1 MRKVE
6 DRMSNAGQVG
16 HRKAVWRA
24 SLCAVAAIFG
34 ALVGQTL
41 SAQTTS
47 GISGSGTDPLGIF
60 QGLSPDQQQQIMD
73 RLGSGTGSTSGT
85 SVTNPRSGTN
95 AQQQSSDQQNPR
107 RTRREED
114 QEQQA
119 DQNQEQE
126 ANAGPPLF
134 KGLDS
139 VVVEVDSQPLKPRQ
153 VDTFSALASSPYSTQ
168 LQMQQ
173 TQQVAQAQLQQL
185 QAQAQQQA
193 QTQTQTASDE
203 AATLTEQQK
212 GNVQKTIAQIR
223 LRNPYQLS
231 RDGVLTL
238 PGLGAIPMG
247 GLTELQATL
256 RLEVDPM
263 LQGLHFRLTRLP
275 LRKTGSEGLK
285 PYGYDLFERDPST
298 FSPVTNVPVPA
309 DYVLGS
315 GDQLQ
320 VQLYGNQNRN
330 LNLMVDRDGRVN
342 FPELG
347 PINVAGERFSG
358 VKEELE
364 QRVARQIIGVKA
376 SVSMGDTRAIRVFV
390 LGEAQVPGSYTVSGL
405 GTITSALYAAGGIKR
420 VGSLRDIQLKR
431 GATVVRHLDL
441 YDLLIRGDT
450 TDDAKLLPG
459 DVVFIPPLG
468 ETASVEGEV
477 NRPAIYEIRPGA
489 TVAELVRLAGGVTPE
504 ADRAQGQLTSI
515 DERGNRRVFGVSLTT
530 TASSDRALRNGD
542 LLRVPRLIPTLDAG
556 VRIQGYVFTPGAVAW
571 YPGMKLTDVLS
582 SVDDLRPNADLHYV
596 LIRREVPPDRHI
608 VALSADLGAALANPR
623 SAANAPLMAR
633 DELTV
638 FDLQS
643 GRSRILAPLMDD
655 LRMQAGFSQ
664 PTPAVRVDGRVKVP
678 GEYPLEPGMRV
689 SDLIR
694 AGGSLADSAYGGLG
708 ELARYEVTD
717 GKSRQTQVIDI
728 DLAAVMRGDQSA
740 NLRLQ
745 PYDSLSVKE
754 ISLWGEQEQV
764 TLAGQVRFPGT
775 YAIKHGETLKSV
787 LDRAG
792 GLTEYAF
799 PEGSVFTRTELQ
811 QREQQQLDFLGQ
823 RMQTDIATMA
833 LQASAASQLNG
844 QGSNPASSL
853 AIGQT
858 LLAQLKAS
866 KAVGRLVIDLPRVV
880 SDRIGSE
887 YDVVLRNGDD
897 LIVPRYQ
904 QEVTVIGEVQ
914 SVTSHL
920 YRADLTRDDYIALSG
935 GMTIHAD
942 KSKIYVVRA
951 NGSVLTNTG
960 GFFRVNSGAVKIHPG
975 DTIVVPLDTERL
987 PPLPMWQAITQIL
1000 YNIAVSVAAVHSLSL

>member
-1 MRKVE
+1 M
-6 DRMSNAGQVG
+6 
-16 HRKAVWRA
+16 
-24 SLCAVAAIFG
+24 LIG
-34 ALVGQTL
+34 ALAAQTL
-41 SAQTTS
+41 FAQTTP
-47 GISGSGTDPLGIF
+47 GSGTDPLSIF
-60 QGLSPDQQQQIMD
+60 QGLSADQQQQIMQ
-73 RLGSGTGSTSGT
+73 RLGTGAGAGAAGAASGTTANGAS
-85 SVTNPRSGTN
+85 N
-95 AQQQSSDQQNPR
+95 AQQGAGQQNAR
-107 RTRREED
+107 RTRSDEDRE
-114 QEQQA
+114 QA
-119 DQNQEQE
+119 EDQNQGPGT
-126 ANAGPPLF
+126 NAGPPVF
-134 KGLDS
+134 KGQDS
-139 VVVEVDSQPLKPRQ
+139 VVVEVDLHPLKPRQ
-153 VDTFSALASSPYSTQ
+153 VDTFSAVAASSYSAQ

-173 TQQVAQAQLQQL
+173 TQQLAQAQMQQFQNL
-185 QAQAQQQA
+185 QAQQLAQQQQQPPPPDETA
-193 QTQTQTASDE
+193 Q
-203 AATLTEQQK
+203 LTDIEKERLQK
-212 GNVQKTIAQIR
+212 LILLIR
-223 LRNPYQLS
+223 SRNPYVLS
-231 RDGVLTL
+231 REGVLTL
-238 PGLGAIPMG
+238 PGLSGISLG
-247 GLTELQATL
+247 GLSELQATL

-263 LQGLHFRLTRLP
+263 LAGLHFRLTRLP
-275 LRKTGSEGLK
+275 LRKTGLEGLK
-285 PYGYDLFERDPST
+285 PFGYDLFERDPST

-330 LNLMVDRDGRVN
+330 LNLVVDRDGRVS

-347 PINVAGERFSG
+347 PINVAGQRFSS

-364 QRVARQIIGVKA
+364 QRVARQMIGVKA

-390 LGEAQVPGSYTVSGL
+390 LGEAQVPGSYTISGL

-420 VGSLRDIQLKR
+420 IGSLRDIQLKR
-431 GATVVRHLDL
+431 DGAVVRHLDL

-489 TVAELVRLAGGVTPE
+489 TVAELLRLAGGMTPE
-504 ADRAQGQLTSI
+504 ADSSQGQLTRI
-515 DERGNRRVFGVSLTT
+515 DERGERRVLAVSLAAG
-530 TASSDRALRNGD
+530 ASAAQPLRNGD
-542 LLRVPRLIPTLDAG
+542 LLRVTRLIPTLDAG
-556 VRIQGYVFTPGAVAW
+556 VRLQGYLYTSGAVAW
-571 YPGMKLTDVLS
+571 HPGMKLTDALH
-582 SVDDLRPNADLHYV
+582 SVDDLRPDADLHYV

-608 VALSADLGAALANPR
+608 VAVSADLGAALAHPG
-623 SAANAPLMAR
+623 SAANVPLMAR
-633 DELTV
+633 DEITV

-643 GRSRILAPLMDD
+643 GRDRVIQPLLDD
-655 LRMQAGFSQ
+655 LRLQAGFSQ
-664 PTPAVRVDGRVKVP
+664 PSPVVRIDGRVKVP
-678 GEYPLEPGMRV
+678 GEYPLEPGMRI

-694 AGGSLADSAYGGLG
+694 AGGSLSDSAYGGLA
-708 ELARYEVTD
+708 ELARYRIVD
-717 GKSRQTQVIDI
+717 GQSRQTQVIDI
-728 DLAAVMRGDQSA
+728 DLAAILRGDPAA
-740 NLRLQ
+740 NLTLQ
-745 PYDSLSVKE
+745 PFDALSVKE

-764 TLAGQVRFPGT
+764 ILAGQVKFPGT

-844 QGSNPASSL
+844 QGGNPASSL

-858 LLAQLKAS
+858 LLSQLKSA
-866 KAVGRLVIDLPRVV
+866 KAVGRLVIDLPRVM
-880 SDRIGSE
+880 SEPMGSE

-897 LIVPRYQ
+897 LMVPRFQ

-920 YRADLTRDDYIALSG
+920 YRADLTRADYIALSG

-942 KSKIYVVRA
+942 ASKIYVVRA
-951 NGSVLTNTG
+951 NGSVVANTG
-960 GFFRVNSGAVKIHPG
+960 GFFRINSSAVKIHPG
-975 DTIVVPLDTERL
+975 DTIVVPLDTEKL
-987 PPLPMWQAITQIL
+987 PPLPMWQAVTTIL
-1000 YNIAVSVAAVHSLSL
+1000 YNLAVSVAAVHSLSL